1 MSTVQT
7 VESPPAPSQTADMTN
22 EAAKIERPREVL
34 NVASVGSNQVDDS
47 PSIAS
52 SDVPDRIVELVSKRA
67 ADASRSEAVL
77 PSLSAGERPAPR
89 PSVETDRQS
98 WRMPSISPGLS
109 TALRSGVSRAKAE
122 LRANGG
128 LIGAFVLV
136 LGAGL
141 SLGLAAGEMKQNPQP
156 VVASVL
162 PDAARSVQAMLQW
175 KGPMAIGPAQSQQDS
190 QRIGSDLRAIRASV
204 DTLRAGL
211 DDLRGLDR
219 RVAALSQALERV
231 RADATQNS
239 GQLNAQIDRAKGETT
254 AALAQLSSAVKS
266 MDVAAREPAAK
277 IAQIAE
283 RLDRIEKN
291 AGPLTTASIQPV
303 SAPPS
308 SSSPQLLQ
316 PPQSEPPLSPAIKPK
331 VLQGWVVHEV
341 RGNIALLEGPQGMY
355 EVMRGQTLPAIGR
368 VESFERKGRG
378 WQVLTS
384 RGVLEPALR

>member
-1 MSTVQT
+1 MRVGQRRFCPA
-7 VESPPAPSQTADMTN
+7 SP
-22 EAAKIERPREVL
+22 
-34 NVASVGSNQVDDS
+34 QVNGRRRD
-47 PSIAS
+47 
-52 SDVPDRIVELVSKRA
+52 
-67 ADASRSEAVL
+67 
-77 PSLSAGERPAPR
+77 R
-89 PSVETDRQS
+89 PSRPTGSHGACPAFPPR
-98 WRMPSISPGLS
+98 LS

-254 AALAQLSSAVKS
+254 AAIAQLSSAVKS

-316 PPQSEPPLSPAIKPK
+316 PPQSDRRSPRRSSQRSCKAGSSTKC
-331 VLQGWVVHEV
+331 
-341 RGNIALLEGPQGMY
+341 A
-355 EVMRGQTLPAIGR
+355 A
-368 VESFERKGRG
+368 
-378 WQVLTS
+378 TS
-384 RGVLEPALR
+384 RCSKVRRACTR